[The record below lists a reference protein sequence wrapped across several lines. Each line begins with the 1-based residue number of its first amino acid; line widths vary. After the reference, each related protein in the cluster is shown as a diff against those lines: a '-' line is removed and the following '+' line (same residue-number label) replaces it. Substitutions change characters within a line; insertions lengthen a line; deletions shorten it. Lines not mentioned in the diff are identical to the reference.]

1 MYRSTY
7 IEINNKN
14 LLENVKEIKKEY
26 NNYKYY
32 IGVVKANAYGHG
44 YEIIKDLVK
53 GGINYFATSSLEE
66 SLEVRK
72 KDKSVGVLCLEPINI
87 KYLDVVLSSNI
98 TLTIDSIDSA
108 KSLVDA
114 NPKEK
119 VNIHLKLDTGMNRL
133 GFNNKEELNEAI
145 SILKQNKNIY
155 IEGIF
160 THLATSGISD
170 IYYDKQ
176 INKFKELTKDIDLS
190 KIPIVHINRSI
201 TLVHHEKLPF
211 ETGVRLGIIMY
222 GFSQSIKEPT
232 GFRKLKRDIMLKVKN
247 ISPVKLTNNLSL
259 KTAYTLYT
267 EVISIKQIKKGT
279 TIGYGT
285 KHIAKEDC
293 KIAIL
298 SIGYADGMTSNLK
311 YVSIN
316 NKKYPILGDVCMDM
330 TIIKIDDTVKLH
342 DKVEIFGDKI
352 SIREASRNAN
362 TNAYHLLTGITSRV
376 PRIYKNNNN
385 L

>member
-7 IEINNKN
+7 IEINNKT

-72 KDKSVGVLCLEPINI
+72 RDKSVGVLCLEPINI

-133 GFNNKEELNEAI
+133 GFNTKEELNEAI

-211 ETGVRLGIIMY
+211 EKCTC
-222 GFSQSIKEPT
+222 
-232 GFRKLKRDIMLKVKN
+232 D
-247 ISPVKLTNNLSL
+247 
-259 KTAYTLYT
+259 
-267 EVISIKQIKKGT
+267 
-279 TIGYGT
+279 
-285 KHIAKEDC
+285 
-293 KIAIL
+293 
-298 SIGYADGMTSNLK
+298 
-311 YVSIN
+311 
-316 NKKYPILGDVCMDM
+316 
-330 TIIKIDDTVKLH
+330 
-342 DKVEIFGDKI
+342 
-352 SIREASRNAN
+352 
-362 TNAYHLLTGITSRV
+362 
-376 PRIYKNNNN
+376 
-385 L
+385 

>member
-7 IEINNKN
+7 IEINNKF

-44 YEIIKDLVK
+44 YGVINDLIK

-72 KDKSVGVLCLEPINI
+72 QNSSVRILCLEPINS
-87 KYLDVVLSSNI
+87 KYLDIAINNNI
-98 TLTIDSIDSA
+98 TLTIDSITSA

-114 NPKEK
+114 KPKEK
-119 VNIHLKLDTGMNRL
+119 INIHLKLDTGMNRL
-133 GFNNKEELNEAI
+133 GFNNREELNDAI
-145 SILKQNKNIY
+145 SIIKQNKFIH

-176 INKFKELTKDIDLS
+176 INKFKYLTKDIDLS
-190 KIPIVHINRSI
+190 KIEIVHINRSI

-232 GFRKLKRDIMLKVKN
+232 GLRKIKRDLMLKIKK
-247 ISPVKLTNNLSL
+247 ISPVNLTNNLKL

-267 EVISIKQIKKGT
+267 EVMSTKQIKKGS

-298 SIGYADGMTSNLK
+298 PIGYADGMTNKLK

-316 NKKYPILGDVCMDM
+316 NKKYQILGDVCMDM

-342 DKVEIFGDKI
+342 DKVEIFGDHI
-352 SIREASRNAN
+352 SIREASRNIG
-362 TNAYHLLTGITSRV
+362 TNAYHLLTSITSRV
-376 PRIYKNNNN
+376 PRVYKEDK
-385 L
+385 